1 MSNQSEKCP
10 VAQLQTLRQLLHF
23 GKRSWWLTALLW
35 VAAIAPAL
43 AGELEMRVAIE
54 QDVSQVQ
61 VGGSTPTTLQDG
73 NGRVLAQ
80 LPAQTAVVARAENGQ
95 VAVSDWRTGA
105 VWLEPSGENGLVW
118 IGGRWYRGRTLVVPT
133 AGGLTAVNYVDLE
146 EYLYSVVGSEVY
158 PNWHPE
164 ALKAQAVAARTYAL
178 YQRQTGANAVFDV
191 GDTVR
196 WQVYNGVEEEA
207 SSTIAAVQ
215 ATRGQVVT
223 HQGRIINAVFHA
235 SAGGHTDN
243 VENVW
248 TNPLPYLRAVPAF
261 DEAAPNAQWTVN
273 VTADQLR
280 AAIPGIGNILSL
292 TPERVSPVGRVITL
306 RATGD
311 AGTKTITGA
320 QLRSALN
327 LRSTWFS
334 VTPQPDAIASTRGV
348 AGAPTSF
355 QIVGRGFGHGLGMSQ
370 WGAQFMALQ
379 GRSYMDI
386 LRHYYTGT
394 ILSRIQ
400 VQ

>member
-61 VGGSTPTTLQDG
+61 VGGSTPTTLRDG

>member
-1 MSNQSEKCP
+1 
-10 VAQLQTLRQLLHF
+10 
-23 GKRSWWLTALLW
+23 
-35 VAAIAPAL
+35 
-43 AGELEMRVAIE
+43 MRVAIE

-61 VGGSTPTTLQDG
+61 VGGSTPTTLRDG

>member
-61 VGGSTPTTLQDG
+61 VGGSTPTTLRDG

-334 VTPQPDAIASTRGV
+334 VTSQPDAIASTRGV